1 MGHGGDIEEVDH
13 VKNDGIAQLTNGE
26 GDDAEIVAGPA
37 GPDGGAAGYDAACE
51 RRKSFGRSAGA
62 VQHLLLGD
70 RETRLAE
77 ELDEGGEGIYI
88 KRVVNIRGSQDCDI
102 CIPDI

>member
-1 MGHGGDIEEVDH
+1 M
-13 VKNDGIAQLTNGE
+13 
-26 GDDAEIVAGPA
+26 AGPG

-51 RRKSFGRSAGA
+51 GRKSFGQSAGA

-77 ELDEGGEGIYI
+77 ELEEGGEGTYI
-88 KRVVNIRGSQDCDI
+88 ERVVYIRGTQDCDI
-102 CIPDI
+102 RIPDI